1 MQNEIS
7 RRTFI
12 AGTALTGAAAGAA
25 MMGVQQAQ
33 ADDTAVIGKHT
44 WEVKP
49 DPITDIAETKD
60 FDIVIVGAGISGNA
74 AAEAAARSGASVA
87 VIEQAGQVTVHG
99 VDDGSIGSQ
108 FQAENG
114 ISIDPEEAT
123 KLLYRWSQQ
132 TANRNLI
139 YQWATKSGKVFDH
152 LSEIAAEHGFT
163 TVRALSPT
171 AKWDWQELDELWREY
186 PDAVSWTDLESDM
199 GMMTADFRMVNCHI
213 IDTLHDE
220 AVANGAE
227 YFFDTHAEQL
237 VGDAASGISG
247 VIATDPDGKYV
258 QFNAAKGVILATG
271 DISGNQE
278 MIDCWAPISNRADAC
293 YYTPAGGNHGDGILM
308 GMWAGAAHMKAPA
321 APMVHPIDMGPNAAL
336 GTISFSWL
344 AVNRNGLRYSAEMPF
359 EPMVTNARM
368 NQPGNVAWS
377 IFDSDYPIYVQ
388 KQFPD
393 TYESLLEGVQEKLD
407 AGAEAGTSWKA
418 DTIEDLANQLGI
430 PADKLQKTID
440 RYNELCDAGYD
451 EDYGVPERFLAPV
464 KNGPF
469 YANSIPAAE
478 LVVIFGLHVDDNSQV
493 CTEDDEPIPGL
504 FAVGNCQGEFFA
516 NSYPVHCPGISH
528 GRALTFGQLVGEA
541 LAKDTVITAND

>member
-1 MQNEIS
+1 MNGEMT

-12 AGTALTGAAAGAA
+12 AGTAMTGVAATATIA
-25 MMGVQQAQ
+25 GVQQAQ
-33 ADDTAVIGKHT
+33 AEDNAIGKHT

-49 DPITDIAETKD
+49 EPITDIAQTFD
-60 FDIVIVGAGISGNA
+60 YDIVIVGAGISGNA
-74 AAEAAARSGASVA
+74 AAEAASVAGASVV
-87 VIEQAGQVTVHG
+87 VIEQADQITVHG
-99 VDDGSIGSQ
+99 VDDGSIGSK

-186 PDAVSWTDLESDM
+186 PDAVSFTDAENDM

-220 AVANGAE
+220 AVAHGAE
-227 YFFDTHAEQL
+227 YFFNTHAEQL

-247 VIATDPDGKYV
+247 VIATAEDGSHV
-258 QFNAAKGVILATG
+258 QYNAKKGVILATG

-278 MIDCWAPISNRADAC
+278 MLDCWAPIANRADAC
-293 YYTPAGGNHGDGILM
+293 FYTPPKGNLGEGILM
-308 GMWAGAAHMKAPA
+308 GMWAGAAPAKAPA
-321 APMVHPIDMGPNAAL
+321 APMVHPIDMGGNAVL
-336 GTISFSWL
+336 GPISFSWL
-344 AVNRNGLRYSAEMPF
+344 SVNRNGLRYSAEMPF

-368 NQPGNVAWS
+368 NQPGNIAWM
-377 IFDSDYPIYVQ
+377 IFDSDYPVYVQ

-393 TYESLLEGVQEKLD
+393 TYESLLEGIPEKI
-407 AGAEAGTSWKA
+407 EAGVAEGVMWKA
-418 DTIEDLANQLGI
+418 DTIEDLAAQLGI
-430 PADKLQKTID
+430 PADKLKKTVD
-440 RYNELCDAGYD
+440 RYNELCDAGFD
-451 EDYGVPERFLAPV
+451 EDYGLPERFLAAV
-464 KNGPF
+464 KNPPF
-469 YANSIPAAE
+469 FARTIPA
-478 LVVIFGLHVDDNSQV
+478 LTLTVIYGLHVDDNSQV
-493 CTEDDEPIPGL
+493 CTADDEPIAGL

-528 GRALTFGQLVGEA
+528 GRALTFGQLVGKA
-541 LAKDTVITAND
+541 LATDTVITAED